1 MSLELERTNYPSKR
15 AGYSAVA
22 VMTLAQ
28 VFAFIDRQIP
38 AMLVEPIKQD
48 FNLNDSQIAL
58 LGGAAFSI
66 FYAIMA
72 LPIGYAVDRYK
83 RVNVLGAGIFVW
95 SLMTTLAGLANSFGR
110 LFGARIGVAV
120 GEAVMA
126 PVSVSLVSDYFPQNK
141 QGKPMGIITAGVY
154 LGIGA
159 TLIGGGY
166 LIDYLTDIG
175 GITLPFLGYFKPW
188 QATFL
193 LVGIPGILISLAAF
207 MLYEPKRLGLV
218 INEHKQT
225 ETINIFLHLTKNK
238 MTLFPMFG
246 GLIFMAL
253 IFYSFTFWAP
263 SMMVRT
269 YGLSLTE
276 VGFTLGMITI
286 IASILG
292 TISAGTVVDYLRSK
306 GHSDA
311 PIRTGMYA
319 CIFATPAI
327 CLAPLV
333 DSLFLTWILI
343 GVYLFFISSFAPI
356 GLLAVGGISG
366 NEVKGQMAAV
376 HAFLMMA
383 FGLSL
388 GPQITAFFTDFVLM
402 DESKLGYAMALTGVL
417 VLPIAAIF
425 FKISSSSYKKAYEE
439 LSR

>member
-1 MSLELERTNYPSKR
+1 MTNFSKSNYPPRR
-15 AGYSAVA
+15 AGYSAVV

-83 RVNVLGAGIFVW
+83 RINVLGTGIFVW

-154 LGIGA
+154 IGIGA

-175 GITLPFLGYFKPW
+175 GITIPGIGYFKPW

-193 LVGIPGILISLAAF
+193 VVGIPGILISFAAF
-207 MLYEPKRLGLV
+207 MLHEPRRLGLA
-218 INEHKQT
+218 QT
-225 ETINIFLHLTKNK
+225 SEKDSKSINIFSHLIKNK
-238 MTLFPMFG
+238 STLIPMFA

-269 YGLSLTE
+269 HGLSLTE
-276 VGFTLGMITI
+276 VGFSLGIITI
-286 IASILG
+286 ISSILG
-292 TISAGTVVDYLRSK
+292 TISSGAVVDYLRSK
-306 GHSDA
+306 GRTDA
-311 PIRTGMYA
+311 PIRTAMFA
-319 CIFATPAI
+319 CIFAMPAI
-327 CLAPLV
+327 CLAPIV
-333 DSLFLTWILI
+333 ENVVAAWMLI
-343 GVYLFFISSFAPI
+343 GIYLFFISSFAPI
-356 GLLAVGGISG
+356 GLLAVSG
-366 NEVKGQMAAV
+366 VSSNEVKGQMAAV

-388 GPQITAFFTDFVLM
+388 GPQITAFFTDFILQ
-402 DESKLGYAMALTGVL
+402 DESKLGLAVSLTGGL
-417 VLPIAAIF
+417 VLPIAAICF
-425 FKISSSSYKKAYEE
+425 WMSLKRYRKAYDQ
-439 LSR
+439 LAV

>member
-1 MSLELERTNYPSKR
+1 MMLDSEKINYPSR
-15 AGYSAVA
+15 RVGYSAVA

-83 RVNVLGAGIFVW
+83 RVNVLGTGIFVW

-141 QGKPMGIITAGVY
+141 QGKPMGVITAGVY

-175 GITLPFLGYFKPW
+175 GITIPGIGYFKPW

-193 LVGIPGILISLAAF
+193 LVGIPGILISIAAF
-207 MLYEPKRLGLV
+207 MLHEPKRLGLSKMQD
-218 INEHKQT
+218 NSKP
-225 ETINIFLHLTKNK
+225 INIFSHLKTNK
-238 MTLFPMFG
+238 TTLFPMFG

-276 VGFTLGMITI
+276 VGFTLGIITI

-292 TISAGTVVDYLRSK
+292 TISSGTVVDYLRSR

-327 CLAPLV
+327 CLAPIV
-333 DSLFLTWILI
+333 DSLFLTWALI
-343 GVYLFFISSFAPI
+343 GIYLFFISSFAPI
-356 GLLAVGGISG
+356 GLLAVSGISG

-402 DESKLGYAMALTGVL
+402 DESKLGYAMALTGAL
-417 VLPIAAIF
+417 VLPVAAIF
-425 FKISSSSYKKAYEE
+425 FKISSSSYQKAYEE
-439 LSR
+439 LSS

>member
-1 MSLELERTNYPSKR
+1 MNNQDIENYPSRKT
-15 AGYSAVA
+15 GYSAVI
-22 VMTLAQ
+22 VMTFAQ

-48 FNLNDSQIAL
+48 FSLNDSQIAL

-83 RVNVLGAGIFVW
+83 RVNVLGTGIFVW

-154 LGIGA
+154 IGIGT

-175 GITLPFLGYFKPW
+175 GITIPGIGYFKPW

-193 LVGIPGILISLAAF
+193 VVGIPGILISVAAF
-207 MLYEPKRLGLV
+207 MLHEPRRLGLA
-218 INEHKQT
+218 QT
-225 ETINIFLHLTKNK
+225 PEKDSKSINIFSHLIKNK
-238 MTLFPMFG
+238 STLIPMFA

-269 YGLSLTE
+269 HGLSLTE
-276 VGFTLGMITI
+276 VGFGLGIITI
-286 IASILG
+286 ISSILG
-292 TISAGTVVDYLRSK
+292 TISSGAVVDYLRSK
-306 GHSDA
+306 GRTDA
-311 PIRTGMYA
+311 PIRTAMFA
-319 CIFATPAI
+319 CIFAMPAI

-333 DSLFLTWILI
+333 ENVVAAWTLI
-343 GVYLFFISSFAPI
+343 GIYLFFISSFAPI
-356 GLLAVGGISG
+356 GLLAVSG
-366 NEVKGQMAAV
+366 VSSNEVKGQMAAV

-388 GPQITAFFTDFVLM
+388 GPQITAFFTDFILQ
-402 DESKLGYAMALTGVL
+402 DESKLGLAVSLTGGL
-417 VLPIAAIF
+417 VLPIAAVCF
-425 FKISSSSYKKAYEE
+425 WMSLKRYRKAYDQ
-439 LSR
+439 LAV

>member
-1 MSLELERTNYPSKR
+1 M
-15 AGYSAVA
+15 
-22 VMTLAQ
+22 AQ

-48 FNLNDSQIAL
+48 FSLNDSQIAL

-83 RVNVLGAGIFVW
+83 RVNVLGTGIFVW

-154 LGIGA
+154 IGIGA

-175 GITLPFLGYFKPW
+175 GITIPGIGYFKPW

-193 LVGIPGILISLAAF
+193 VVGIPGILISIAAF
-207 MLYEPKRLGLV
+207 MLHEPRRLGLA
-218 INEHKQT
+218 QT
-225 ETINIFLHLTKNK
+225 PEKDSKSINIFSHLIKNK
-238 MTLFPMFG
+238 STLIPMFA

-269 YGLSLTE
+269 HGLSLTE
-276 VGFTLGMITI
+276 VGFSLGIITI
-286 IASILG
+286 ISSILG
-292 TISAGTVVDYLRSK
+292 TISSGAVVDYLRSK
-306 GHSDA
+306 GRTDA
-311 PIRTGMYA
+311 PIRTAMFA
-319 CIFATPAI
+319 CIFAMPAI
-327 CLAPLV
+327 CLAPIV
-333 DSLFLTWILI
+333 ENVVVAWILI
-343 GVYLFFISSFAPI
+343 GIYLFFISSFAPI
-356 GLLAVGGISG
+356 GLLAVSG
-366 NEVKGQMAAV
+366 VSSNEVKGQMAAV

-388 GPQITAFFTDFVLM
+388 GPQITAFFTDFILQ
-402 DESKLGYAMALTGVL
+402 DESKLGLAVSLTGGL
-417 VLPIAAIF
+417 VLPIAAVCF
-425 FKISSSSYKKAYEE
+425 WMSLKRYRKAYDQ
-439 LSR
+439 LTV

>member
-1 MSLELERTNYPSKR
+1 MNNPYIENYPSRKT
-15 AGYSAVA
+15 GYSAVV

-83 RVNVLGAGIFVW
+83 RVNVLGTGIFVW

-154 LGIGA
+154 IGIGA

-175 GITLPFLGYFKPW
+175 GITIPGIGYFKPW

-193 LVGIPGILISLAAF
+193 VVGIPGILISVAAF
-207 MLYEPKRLGLV
+207 MLHEPRRLGLA
-218 INEHKQT
+218 QT
-225 ETINIFLHLTKNK
+225 PEKDSKSINIFSHLIKNK
-238 MTLFPMFG
+238 STLIPMFA

-269 YGLSLTE
+269 HGLSLTE
-276 VGFTLGMITI
+276 VGFGLGIITI
-286 IASILG
+286 ISSILG
-292 TISAGTVVDYLRSK
+292 TISSGAVVDYLRSK
-306 GHSDA
+306 GRTDA
-311 PIRTGMYA
+311 PIRTAMFA
-319 CIFATPAI
+319 CIFAMPAI

-333 DSLFLTWILI
+333 ENVVAAWMLI
-343 GVYLFFISSFAPI
+343 GIYLFFISSFAPI
-356 GLLAVGGISG
+356 GLLAVSG
-366 NEVKGQMAAV
+366 VSSNEVKGQMAAV

-388 GPQITAFFTDFVLM
+388 GPQITAFFTDFILQ
-402 DESKLGYAMALTGVL
+402 DESKLGLAVSLTGGL
-417 VLPIAAIF
+417 VLPIAAVCF
-425 FKISSSSYKKAYEE
+425 WMSLKRYRKAYDQ
-439 LSR
+439 LAV

>member
-1 MSLELERTNYPSKR
+1 MTNSSTSNYPPRR
-15 AGYSAVA
+15 AGYSAVV

-48 FNLNDSQIAL
+48 FSLNDSQIAL

-83 RVNVLGAGIFVW
+83 RVNVLGTGIFVW

-154 LGIGA
+154 IGIGA

-175 GITLPFLGYFKPW
+175 GITIPGIGYFKPW

-193 LVGIPGILISLAAF
+193 VVGIPGILISIAAF
-207 MLYEPKRLGLV
+207 MLHEPRRLGLA
-218 INEHKQT
+218 QT
-225 ETINIFLHLTKNK
+225 PEKDSKSINIFSHLIKNK
-238 MTLFPMFG
+238 STLIPMFA

-269 YGLSLTE
+269 HGLSLTE
-276 VGFTLGMITI
+276 VGFSLGIITI
-286 IASILG
+286 LSSILG
-292 TISAGTVVDYLRSK
+292 TISSGAVVDYLRSK
-306 GHSDA
+306 GRTDA
-311 PIRTGMYA
+311 PIRTAMFA
-319 CIFATPAI
+319 CIFAMPAI
-327 CLAPLV
+327 CLAPIV
-333 DSLFLTWILI
+333 ENVVAAWILI
-343 GVYLFFISSFAPI
+343 GIYLFFISSFAPI
-356 GLLAVGGISG
+356 GLLAVSG
-366 NEVKGQMAAV
+366 VSSNEVKGQMAAV

-388 GPQITAFFTDFVLM
+388 GPQITAFFTDFILQ
-402 DESKLGYAMALTGVL
+402 DESKLGLAVSLTGGL
-417 VLPIAAIF
+417 VLPIAAVCF
-425 FKISSSSYKKAYEE
+425 WMSLKRYRKAYDQ
-439 LSR
+439 LAV

>member
-1 MSLELERTNYPSKR
+1 MTNSSASNYPPRR
-15 AGYSAVA
+15 AGYSAVV

-83 RVNVLGAGIFVW
+83 RVNVLGTGIFVW

-154 LGIGA
+154 IGIGA

-175 GITLPFLGYFKPW
+175 GITIPGIGYFKPW

-193 LVGIPGILISLAAF
+193 VVGIPGILISIAAF
-207 MLYEPKRLGLV
+207 MLHEPRRLGLA
-218 INEHKQT
+218 QT
-225 ETINIFLHLTKNK
+225 PEKDSISINIFSHLIKNK
-238 MTLFPMFG
+238 STLIPMFA

-269 YGLSLTE
+269 HGLSLTE
-276 VGFTLGMITI
+276 VGFSLGIITI
-286 IASILG
+286 ISSILG
-292 TISAGTVVDYLRSK
+292 TISSGAVVDYLRSK
-306 GHSDA
+306 GRTDA
-311 PIRTGMYA
+311 PIRTAMFA
-319 CIFATPAI
+319 CIFAMPAI

-333 DSLFLTWILI
+333 ENVVAAWMLI
-343 GVYLFFISSFAPI
+343 GIYLFFISSFAPI
-356 GLLAVGGISG
+356 GLLAVSG
-366 NEVKGQMAAV
+366 VSSNEVKGQMAAV

-388 GPQITAFFTDFVLM
+388 GPQITAFFTDFILQ
-402 DESKLGYAMALTGVL
+402 DESKLGLAVSLTGGL
-417 VLPIAAIF
+417 VLPIAAVCF
-425 FKISSSSYKKAYEE
+425 WMSLKRYRKAYDQ
-439 LSR
+439 LAV

>member
-1 MSLELERTNYPSKR
+1 MTNSSISNYPPRR
-15 AGYSAVA
+15 AGYMAVI

-83 RVNVLGAGIFVW
+83 RVNVLGTGIFVW

-154 LGIGA
+154 IGIGV

-175 GITLPFLGYFKPW
+175 GITIPGIGYFKPW

-193 LVGIPGILISLAAF
+193 VVGVPGILISIAAF
-207 MLYEPKRLGLV
+207 MLHEPRRLGLV
-218 INEHKQT
+218 QT
-225 ETINIFLHLTKNK
+225 PEKDSRSINIFSHLIKNRS
-238 MTLFPMFG
+238 TLIPMFS

-269 YGLSLTE
+269 HGLSLTE
-276 VGFTLGMITI
+276 VGFSLGIITI
-286 IASILG
+286 ISSILG
-292 TISAGTVVDYLRSK
+292 TISSGAVVDYLRSK
-306 GHSDA
+306 GRTDA
-311 PIRTGMYA
+311 PIRTAMFA
-319 CIFATPAI
+319 CIFAMPAI

-333 DSLFLTWILI
+333 ENVVAAWMLI
-343 GVYLFFISSFAPI
+343 GIYLFFISSFAPI
-356 GLLAVGGISG
+356 GLLAVSG
-366 NEVKGQMAAV
+366 VSSNEVKGQMAAV

-388 GPQITAFFTDFVLM
+388 GPQITAFFTDFILQ
-402 DESKLGYAMALTGVL
+402 DESKLGLAVSLTGVL
-417 VLPIAAIF
+417 VLPIAAVCF
-425 FKISSSSYKKAYEE
+425 WTSLKRYRKAYDQ
-439 LSR
+439 LAV

>member
-1 MSLELERTNYPSKR
+1 
-15 AGYSAVA
+15 
-22 VMTLAQ
+22 
-28 VFAFIDRQIP
+28 
-38 AMLVEPIKQD
+38 MLVEPIKQD

-83 RVNVLGAGIFVW
+83 RVNVLGTGIFVW

-154 LGIGA
+154 IGIGA

-175 GITLPFLGYFKPW
+175 GITIPGIGYFKPW

-193 LVGIPGILISLAAF
+193 VVGIPGIFISIAAF
-207 MLYEPKRLGLV
+207 MLHEPRRLGLA
-218 INEHKQT
+218 QT
-225 ETINIFLHLTKNK
+225 PEKDSISINIFSHLIKNK
-238 MTLFPMFG
+238 STLIPMFA

-269 YGLSLTE
+269 HGLSLTE
-276 VGFTLGMITI
+276 VGFSLGIITI
-286 IASILG
+286 ISSILG
-292 TISAGTVVDYLRSK
+292 TISSGAVVDYLRSR
-306 GHSDA
+306 GRTDA
-311 PIRTGMYA
+311 PIRTAMFA
-319 CIFATPAI
+319 CIFAMPAI

-333 DSLFLTWILI
+333 ENVVAAWTLI
-343 GVYLFFISSFAPI
+343 GIYLFFISSFAPI
-356 GLLAVGGISG
+356 GLLAVSG
-366 NEVKGQMAAV
+366 VSSNEVKGQMAAV

-388 GPQITAFFTDFVLM
+388 GPQITAFFTDFILQ
-402 DESKLGYAMALTGVL
+402 DESKLGLAVSLTGGL
-417 VLPIAAIF
+417 VLPIAAVCF
-425 FKISSSSYKKAYEE
+425 WMSLKRYRKAYDQ
-439 LSR
+439 LAV

>member
-1 MSLELERTNYPSKR
+1 MMLESEKINYPSRR

-83 RVNVLGAGIFVW
+83 RVNVLGTGIFVW

-141 QGKPMGIITAGVY
+141 QGKPMGVITAGVY

-175 GITLPFLGYFKPW
+175 GITIPGIGYFKPW

-193 LVGIPGILISLAAF
+193 LVGIPGILISIAAF
-207 MLYEPKRLGLV
+207 MLHEPKRLGLSKRQD
-218 INEHKQT
+218 NSKP
-225 ETINIFLHLTKNK
+225 INIFSHLKTNK
-238 MTLFPMFG
+238 TTLFPMFG

-269 YGLSLTE
+269 YDLSLTE
-276 VGFTLGMITI
+276 VGFSLGIITI

-292 TISAGTVVDYLRSK
+292 TISSGTVVDYLRSR

-327 CLAPLV
+327 CLAPIV
-333 DSLFLTWILI
+333 DSLFLTWALI
-343 GVYLFFISSFAPI
+343 GIYLFFISSFAPI
-356 GLLAVGGISG
+356 GLLAVSGISG

-402 DESKLGYAMALTGVL
+402 DESKLGYAMALTGAL
-417 VLPIAAIF
+417 VLPVAAIF
-425 FKISSSSYKKAYEE
+425 FKISSSSYQKAYEE
-439 LSR
+439 LSS

>member
-1 MSLELERTNYPSKR
+1 MTNSSTSNYPPRR
-15 AGYSAVA
+15 AGYSAVV

-48 FNLNDSQIAL
+48 FSLNDSQIAL

-83 RVNVLGAGIFVW
+83 RVNVLGTGIFVW

-154 LGIGA
+154 IGIGA

-175 GITLPFLGYFKPW
+175 GITIPGIGYFKPW

-193 LVGIPGILISLAAF
+193 VVGIPGILISIAAF
-207 MLYEPKRLGLV
+207 MLHEPRRLGLA
-218 INEHKQT
+218 QT
-225 ETINIFLHLTKNK
+225 PEKDSKSINIFSHLIKNK
-238 MTLFPMFG
+238 STLIPMFA

-269 YGLSLTE
+269 HGLSLTE
-276 VGFTLGMITI
+276 VGFSLGIITI
-286 IASILG
+286 ISSILG
-292 TISAGTVVDYLRSK
+292 TISSGAVVDYLRSK
-306 GHSDA
+306 GRTDA
-311 PIRTGMYA
+311 PIRTAMFA
-319 CIFATPAI
+319 CIFAMPAI
-327 CLAPLV
+327 CLAPIV
-333 DSLFLTWILI
+333 ENVVAAWILI
-343 GVYLFFISSFAPI
+343 GIYLFFISSFAPI
-356 GLLAVGGISG
+356 GLLAVSG
-366 NEVKGQMAAV
+366 VSSNEVKGQMAAV

-388 GPQITAFFTDFVLM
+388 GPQITAFFTDFILQ
-402 DESKLGYAMALTGVL
+402 DESKLGLAVSLTGGV
-417 VLPIAAIF
+417 VLPVAAVCF
-425 FKISSSSYKKAYEE
+425 WMSLKRYRKAYDQ
-439 LSR
+439 LVV

>member
-1 MSLELERTNYPSKR
+1 MTNSSISNYPPRR
-15 AGYSAVA
+15 AGYMAVI

-83 RVNVLGAGIFVW
+83 RVNVLGTGIFVW

-154 LGIGA
+154 IGIGA

-166 LIDYLTDIG
+166 LIDYLTNIG
-175 GITLPFLGYFKPW
+175 GITIPGIGYFKPW

-193 LVGIPGILISLAAF
+193 VVGIPGILISIAAF
-207 MLYEPKRLGLV
+207 MLHEPRRLGLV
-218 INEHKQT
+218 QT
-225 ETINIFLHLTKNK
+225 PEKDSRSINIFSHLIKNRS
-238 MTLFPMFG
+238 TLIPMFS

-269 YGLSLTE
+269 HGLSLTE
-276 VGFTLGMITI
+276 VGFSLGIITI
-286 IASILG
+286 ISSILG
-292 TISAGTVVDYLRSK
+292 TISSGAVVDYLRSK
-306 GHSDA
+306 GRTDA
-311 PIRTGMYA
+311 PIRTAMFA
-319 CIFATPAI
+319 CIFAMPAI

-333 DSLFLTWILI
+333 ENVVAAWMLI
-343 GVYLFFISSFAPI
+343 GIYLFFISSFAPI
-356 GLLAVGGISG
+356 GLLAVSG
-366 NEVKGQMAAV
+366 VSSNEVKGQMAAV

-388 GPQITAFFTDFVLM
+388 GPQITAFFTDFILQ
-402 DESKLGYAMALTGVL
+402 DESKLGLAVSLTGGL
-417 VLPIAAIF
+417 VLPIAAVCF
-425 FKISSSSYKKAYEE
+425 WMSLKRYRKAYDQ
-439 LSR
+439 LAV

>member
-1 MSLELERTNYPSKR
+1 MTNSSTSNYPHRR
-15 AGYSAVA
+15 AGYSAVV

-83 RVNVLGAGIFVW
+83 RVNVLGTGIFVW

-154 LGIGA
+154 IGIGA

-175 GITLPFLGYFKPW
+175 GITIPGIGYFKPW

-193 LVGIPGILISLAAF
+193 VVGIPGILISFAAF
-207 MLYEPKRLGLV
+207 MLHEPRRLGLA
-218 INEHKQT
+218 QT
-225 ETINIFLHLTKNK
+225 PEKDSKSINIFSHLIKNK
-238 MTLFPMFG
+238 STLIPMFA

-269 YGLSLTE
+269 HGLSLTE
-276 VGFTLGMITI
+276 VGFSLGIITI
-286 IASILG
+286 ISSIFG
-292 TISAGTVVDYLRSK
+292 TISSGAVVDYLRSK
-306 GHSDA
+306 GRTDA
-311 PIRTGMYA
+311 PIRTAMFA
-319 CIFATPAI
+319 CIFAMPAI

-333 DSLFLTWILI
+333 ENVVTAWILI
-343 GVYLFFISSFAPI
+343 GFYLFFISSFAPI
-356 GLLAVGGISG
+356 GLLAVSG
-366 NEVKGQMAAV
+366 VSSNEVKGQMAAV

-388 GPQITAFFTDFVLM
+388 GPQITAFFTDFILQ
-402 DESKLGYAMALTGVL
+402 DESKLGLAVSLTGGL
-417 VLPIAAIF
+417 VLPIAAVCF
-425 FKISSSSYKKAYEE
+425 WMSLKRYRKAYDQ
-439 LSR
+439 LAV

>member
-1 MSLELERTNYPSKR
+1 MMLESEKINYPSRR

-83 RVNVLGAGIFVW
+83 RVNVLGTGIFVW

-141 QGKPMGIITAGVY
+141 QGKPMGVITAGVY

-175 GITLPFLGYFKPW
+175 GITIPGIGYFKPW

-193 LVGIPGILISLAAF
+193 LVGIPGILISIAAF
-207 MLYEPKRLGLV
+207 MLHEPKRLGLSKMQD
-218 INEHKQT
+218 NSKP
-225 ETINIFLHLTKNK
+225 INIFSHLKTNK
-238 MTLFPMFG
+238 TTLFPMFG

-276 VGFTLGMITI
+276 VGFSLGIITI

-292 TISAGTVVDYLRSK
+292 TISSGTVVDYLRSR

-327 CLAPLV
+327 CLAPIV
-333 DSLFLTWILI
+333 DSLFLTWALI
-343 GVYLFFISSFAPI
+343 GIYLFFISSFAPI
-356 GLLAVGGISG
+356 GLLAVSGISG

-402 DESKLGYAMALTGVL
+402 DESKLGYAMALTGAL
-417 VLPIAAIF
+417 VLPVAAIF
-425 FKISSSSYKKAYEE
+425 FKISSSSYQKAYEE
-439 LSR
+439 LSS

>member
-1 MSLELERTNYPSKR
+1 MTNSSASNYPPRR
-15 AGYSAVA
+15 AGYSAVV

-48 FNLNDSQIAL
+48 FSLNDSQIAL

-83 RVNVLGAGIFVW
+83 RVNVLGTGIFVW

-154 LGIGA
+154 IGIGA

-175 GITLPFLGYFKPW
+175 GITIPGIGYFKPW

-193 LVGIPGILISLAAF
+193 VVGIPGILISVAAF
-207 MLYEPKRLGLV
+207 MLHEPRRLGLA
-218 INEHKQT
+218 QT
-225 ETINIFLHLTKNK
+225 PEKDSKSINIFSHLIKNK
-238 MTLFPMFG
+238 STLIPMFA

-269 YGLSLTE
+269 HGLSLTE
-276 VGFTLGMITI
+276 VGFSLGIITI
-286 IASILG
+286 ISSILG
-292 TISAGTVVDYLRSK
+292 TISSGAVVDYLRSK
-306 GHSDA
+306 GRTDA
-311 PIRTGMYA
+311 PIRTAMFA
-319 CIFATPAI
+319 CIFAMPAI

-333 DSLFLTWILI
+333 ENVVAAWTLI
-343 GVYLFFISSFAPI
+343 GIYLFFISSFAPI
-356 GLLAVGGISG
+356 GLLAVSG
-366 NEVKGQMAAV
+366 VSSNEVKGQMAAV

-388 GPQITAFFTDFVLM
+388 GPQITAFFTDFILQ
-402 DESKLGYAMALTGVL
+402 DESKLGLAVSLTGGL
-417 VLPIAAIF
+417 VLPIAAVCF
-425 FKISSSSYKKAYEE
+425 WMSLKRYRKAYDQ
-439 LSR
+439 LAV

>member
-1 MSLELERTNYPSKR
+1 MTNFSKSNYPPRR
-15 AGYSAVA
+15 AGYSAVV

-83 RVNVLGAGIFVW
+83 RINVLGTGIFVW

-154 LGIGA
+154 IGIGA

-175 GITLPFLGYFKPW
+175 GITIPGIGYFKPW

-193 LVGIPGILISLAAF
+193 VVGIPGILISFAAF
-207 MLYEPKRLGLV
+207 MLHEPRRLGLA
-218 INEHKQT
+218 QT
-225 ETINIFLHLTKNK
+225 SEKDSKSINIFSHLIKNK
-238 MTLFPMFG
+238 STLIPMFA

-269 YGLSLTE
+269 HGLSLTE
-276 VGFTLGMITI
+276 VGFSLGIITI
-286 IASILG
+286 ISSILG
-292 TISAGTVVDYLRSK
+292 TISSGAVVDYLRSK
-306 GHSDA
+306 GRTDA
-311 PIRTGMYA
+311 PIRTAMFA
-319 CIFATPAI
+319 CIFAMPAI
-327 CLAPLV
+327 CLAPIV
-333 DSLFLTWILI
+333 ENVVAAWMLI
-343 GVYLFFISSFAPI
+343 GIYLFFISSFAPI
-356 GLLAVGGISG
+356 GLLAVSG
-366 NEVKGQMAAV
+366 VSSNEVKGQMAAV

-388 GPQITAFFTDFVLM
+388 GPQITAFFTDFILQ
-402 DESKLGYAMALTGVL
+402 DESELGLAVSLTGGL
-417 VLPIAAIF
+417 VLPIAAVCF
-425 FKISSSSYKKAYEE
+425 WMSLKRYRKAYDQ
-439 LSR
+439 LAV

>member
-1 MSLELERTNYPSKR
+1 MTNFSKSNYPPRR
-15 AGYSAVA
+15 AGYSAVV

-48 FNLNDSQIAL
+48 FSLNDSQIAL

-83 RVNVLGAGIFVW
+83 RVNVLGTGIFVW

-154 LGIGA
+154 IGIGA

-175 GITLPFLGYFKPW
+175 GITIPGIGYFKPW

-193 LVGIPGILISLAAF
+193 VVGIPGILISIAAF
-207 MLYEPKRLGLV
+207 MLHEPRRIGLA
-218 INEHKQT
+218 QT
-225 ETINIFLHLTKNK
+225 PEKDSKSINIFSHLIKNK
-238 MTLFPMFG
+238 STLIPMFA

-269 YGLSLTE
+269 HGLSLTE
-276 VGFTLGMITI
+276 VGFSLGIITI
-286 IASILG
+286 ISSILG
-292 TISAGTVVDYLRSK
+292 TISSGAVVDYLRSK
-306 GHSDA
+306 GRTDA
-311 PIRTGMYA
+311 PIRTAMFA
-319 CIFATPAI
+319 CIFAMPAI

-333 DSLFLTWILI
+333 ENVVAAWMLI
-343 GVYLFFISSFAPI
+343 GIYLFFISSFAPI
-356 GLLAVGGISG
+356 GLLAVSG
-366 NEVKGQMAAV
+366 VSSNEVKGQMAAV

-388 GPQITAFFTDFVLM
+388 GPQITAFFTDFILQ
-402 DESKLGYAMALTGVL
+402 DESELGLAVSLTGGL
-417 VLPIAAIF
+417 VLPIAAVCF
-425 FKISSSSYKKAYEE
+425 WISLKRYRKAYDQ
-439 LSR
+439 LAV

>member
-1 MSLELERTNYPSKR
+1 MTNSSTSNYPPRR
-15 AGYSAVA
+15 AGYSAVV

-48 FNLNDSQIAL
+48 FSLNDSQIAL

-83 RVNVLGAGIFVW
+83 RVNVLGTGIFVW

-126 PVSVSLVSDYFPQNK
+126 PVSVSLVSDYFPQNR

-154 LGIGA
+154 IGIGA

-175 GITLPFLGYFKPW
+175 GITIPGIGYFKPW

-193 LVGIPGILISLAAF
+193 VVGIPGILISIAAF
-207 MLYEPKRLGLV
+207 MLHEPRRLGLA
-218 INEHKQT
+218 QT
-225 ETINIFLHLTKNK
+225 PEKDSKSINIFSHLIKNK
-238 MTLFPMFG
+238 STLIPMFA

-269 YGLSLTE
+269 HGLSLTE
-276 VGFTLGMITI
+276 VGFSLGIITI
-286 IASILG
+286 ISSILG
-292 TISAGTVVDYLRSK
+292 TISSGAVVDYLRSK
-306 GHSDA
+306 GRTDA
-311 PIRTGMYA
+311 PIRTAMFA
-319 CIFATPAI
+319 CIFAMPAI
-327 CLAPLV
+327 CLAPIV
-333 DSLFLTWILI
+333 ENVVVAWILI
-343 GVYLFFISSFAPI
+343 GIYLFFISSFAPI
-356 GLLAVGGISG
+356 GLLAVSG
-366 NEVKGQMAAV
+366 VSSNEVKGQMAAV

-388 GPQITAFFTDFVLM
+388 GPQITAFFTDFILQ
-402 DESKLGYAMALTGVL
+402 DESKLGLAVSLTGGL
-417 VLPIAAIF
+417 VLPIAAVCF
-425 FKISSSSYKKAYEE
+425 WMSLKRYRKAYDQ
-439 LSR
+439 LAV

>member
-1 MSLELERTNYPSKR
+1 MTNSSASNYPPRR
-15 AGYSAVA
+15 AGYSAVV

-48 FNLNDSQIAL
+48 FSLNDSQIAL

-83 RVNVLGAGIFVW
+83 RVNVLGTGIFVW

-154 LGIGA
+154 IGIGA

-175 GITLPFLGYFKPW
+175 GITIPGIGYFKPW

-193 LVGIPGILISLAAF
+193 VVGIPGILISIAAF
-207 MLYEPKRLGLV
+207 MLHEPRRLGLA
-218 INEHKQT
+218 QT
-225 ETINIFLHLTKNK
+225 PEKDSKSINIFSHLIKNK
-238 MTLFPMFG
+238 STLIPMFA

-269 YGLSLTE
+269 HGLSLTE
-276 VGFTLGMITI
+276 VGFSLGIITI
-286 IASILG
+286 FSSILG
-292 TISAGTVVDYLRSK
+292 TISSGAVVDYLRSK
-306 GHSDA
+306 GRTDA
-311 PIRTGMYA
+311 PIRTAMFA
-319 CIFATPAI
+319 CIFAMPAI
-327 CLAPLV
+327 CLAPIV
-333 DSLFLTWILI
+333 ENVVVAWILI
-343 GVYLFFISSFAPI
+343 GIYLFFISSFAPI
-356 GLLAVGGISG
+356 GLLAVSG
-366 NEVKGQMAAV
+366 VSSNEVKGQMAAV

-388 GPQITAFFTDFVLM
+388 GPQITAFFTDFILQ
-402 DESKLGYAMALTGVL
+402 DESKLGLAVSLTGGL
-417 VLPIAAIF
+417 VLPIAAVCF
-425 FKISSSSYKKAYEE
+425 WMSLKRYRKAYDQ
-439 LSR
+439 LAV

>member
-1 MSLELERTNYPSKR
+1 MMLKSEKINYPSRR

-83 RVNVLGAGIFVW
+83 RVNVLGTGIFVW

-141 QGKPMGIITAGVY
+141 QGKPMGVITAGVY

-175 GITLPFLGYFKPW
+175 GITIPGIGYFKPW

-193 LVGIPGILISLAAF
+193 LVGIPGILISIAAF
-207 MLYEPKRLGLV
+207 MLHEPKRLGLSKRQD
-218 INEHKQT
+218 NSKP
-225 ETINIFLHLTKNK
+225 INIFSHLKTNK
-238 MTLFPMFG
+238 TTLFPMFG

-269 YGLSLTE
+269 YDLSLTE
-276 VGFTLGMITI
+276 VGFSLGIITI

-292 TISAGTVVDYLRSK
+292 TISSGTVVDYLRSR

-327 CLAPLV
+327 CLAPIV
-333 DSLFLTWILI
+333 DSLFLTWALI
-343 GVYLFFISSFAPI
+343 GIYLFFISSFAPI
-356 GLLAVGGISG
+356 GLLAVSGISG

-402 DESKLGYAMALTGVL
+402 DESKLGYAMALTGAL
-417 VLPIAAIF
+417 VLPVAAIF
-425 FKISSSSYKKAYEE
+425 FKISSSSYQKAYEE
-439 LSR
+439 LSS

>member
-1 MSLELERTNYPSKR
+1 MSLELESADYPSKR

-126 PVSVSLVSDYFPQNK
+126 PVSVSLVSDYFPQNR

-175 GITLPFLGYFKPW
+175 GITLPGLGYFKPW

-193 LVGIPGILISLAAF
+193 SVS
-207 MLYEPKRLGLV
+207 Y
-218 INEHKQT
+218 T
-225 ETINIFLHLTKNK
+225 HLTLP
-238 MTLFPMFG
+238 T
-246 GLIFMAL
+246 I
-253 IFYSFTFWAP
+253 YS
-263 SMMVRT
+263 V
-269 YGLSLTE
+269 
-276 VGFTLGMITI
+276 
-286 IASILG
+286 
-292 TISAGTVVDYLRSK
+292 
-306 GHSDA
+306 
-311 PIRTGMYA
+311 
-319 CIFATPAI
+319 
-327 CLAPLV
+327 
-333 DSLFLTWILI
+333 
-343 GVYLFFISSFAPI
+343 
-356 GLLAVGGISG
+356 
-366 NEVKGQMAAV
+366 
-376 HAFLMMA
+376 
-383 FGLSL
+383 
-388 GPQITAFFTDFVLM
+388 
-402 DESKLGYAMALTGVL
+402 
-417 VLPIAAIF
+417 
-425 FKISSSSYKKAYEE
+425 
-439 LSR
+439 

>member
-1 MSLELERTNYPSKR
+1 MNNQDIENYPSRKT
-15 AGYSAVA
+15 GYSAVI
-22 VMTLAQ
+22 VMTFAQ

-48 FNLNDSQIAL
+48 FSLNDSQIAL

-83 RVNVLGAGIFVW
+83 RVNVLGTGIFVW

-154 LGIGA
+154 IGIGA

-175 GITLPFLGYFKPW
+175 GITIPGIGYFKPW

-193 LVGIPGILISLAAF
+193 VVGIPGILISVAAF
-207 MLYEPKRLGLV
+207 MLHEPRRLGLA
-218 INEHKQT
+218 QT
-225 ETINIFLHLTKNK
+225 PEKDSKSINIFSHLIKNK
-238 MTLFPMFG
+238 STLIPMFA

-269 YGLSLTE
+269 HGLSLTE
-276 VGFTLGMITI
+276 VGFGLGIITI
-286 IASILG
+286 ISSILG
-292 TISAGTVVDYLRSK
+292 TISSGAVVDYLRSK
-306 GHSDA
+306 GRTDA
-311 PIRTGMYA
+311 PIRTAMFA
-319 CIFATPAI
+319 CIFAMPAI

-333 DSLFLTWILI
+333 ENVVAAWMLI
-343 GVYLFFISSFAPI
+343 GIYLFFISSFAPI
-356 GLLAVGGISG
+356 GLLAVSG
-366 NEVKGQMAAV
+366 VSSNEVKGQMAAV

-388 GPQITAFFTDFVLM
+388 GPQITAFFTDFILQ
-402 DESKLGYAMALTGVL
+402 DESKLGLAVSLTGGL
-417 VLPIAAIF
+417 VLPIAAVCF
-425 FKISSSSYKKAYEE
+425 WMSLKRYRKAYDQ
-439 LSR
+439 LAV

>member
-1 MSLELERTNYPSKR
+1 MTESNISQYPSQR
-15 AGYSAVA
+15 ASYSAVA

-48 FNLNDSQIAL
+48 FSLNDSQIAL

-83 RVNVLGAGIFVW
+83 RVNVLGTGIFVW

-154 LGIGA
+154 IGIGA

-175 GITLPFLGYFKPW
+175 GITIPGIGYFKPW

-193 LVGIPGILISLAAF
+193 VVGIPGILISIAAF
-207 MLYEPKRLGLV
+207 MLYEPRRLGLS
-218 INEHKQT
+218 KKFD
-225 ETINIFLHLTKNK
+225 ETKKVNIFSHLKQNK
-238 MTLFPMFG
+238 STLFPMFG

-276 VGFTLGMITI
+276 VGFTLGVITI

-292 TISAGTVVDYLRSK
+292 TITSGTVVDYLRSK

-311 PIRTGMYA
+311 PIRTGMFA

-333 DSLFLTWILI
+333 DSLILTWGLI
-343 GVYLFFISSFAPI
+343 GLYLFFISSFAPI
-356 GLLAVGGISG
+356 GLLAVSGISG

-388 GPQITAFFTDFVLM
+388 GPQITAFFTDFILM
-402 DESKLGYAMALTGVL
+402 DESKLDMAIAMTGL
-417 VLPIAAIF
+417 IVLPSAALL
-425 FKISSSSYKKAYEE
+425 FKIALPGYREAY
-439 LSR
+439 LKISIN

>member
-1 MSLELERTNYPSKR
+1 MINSSTSNYPPRR
-15 AGYSAVA
+15 AGYSAVV

-48 FNLNDSQIAL
+48 FSLNDSQIAL

-83 RVNVLGAGIFVW
+83 RVNVLGTGIFVW

-154 LGIGA
+154 IGIGA

-175 GITLPFLGYFKPW
+175 GITIPGIGYFKPW

-193 LVGIPGILISLAAF
+193 VVGIPGILISIAAF
-207 MLYEPKRLGLV
+207 MLHEPRRLGLA
-218 INEHKQT
+218 QT
-225 ETINIFLHLTKNK
+225 PEKDSKSINIFSHLIKNK
-238 MTLFPMFG
+238 STLIPMFA

-269 YGLSLTE
+269 HGLSLTE
-276 VGFTLGMITI
+276 VGFSLGIITI
-286 IASILG
+286 ISSILG
-292 TISAGTVVDYLRSK
+292 TISSGAVVDYLRSK
-306 GHSDA
+306 GRTDA
-311 PIRTGMYA
+311 PIRTAMFA
-319 CIFATPAI
+319 CIFAMPAI

-333 DSLFLTWILI
+333 ENVVAAWMLI
-343 GVYLFFISSFAPI
+343 GIYLFFISSFAPI
-356 GLLAVGGISG
+356 GLLAVSG
-366 NEVKGQMAAV
+366 VSSNEVKGQMAAV

-388 GPQITAFFTDFVLM
+388 GPQITAFFTDFILQ
-402 DESKLGYAMALTGVL
+402 DESKLGLAVSLTGGL
-417 VLPIAAIF
+417 VLPIAAVCF
-425 FKISSSSYKKAYEE
+425 WMSLKRYRKAYDQ
-439 LSR
+439 LAV